1 METAKLYKIVN
12 EINEKVQNS
21 GILGQFNTT
30 IQNLIKLE
38 QQAQLTPQVRQN
50 LLTQIENSKREI
62 ATAIKIFIP
71 TSLSVE
77 DNKIYEA
84 LDAYNLFGYDGQQ
97 RLTKIFTGV
106 QANPS
111 NTKIELQQYQ
121 SEINRI
127 TQLYN
132 SLTVFGDKLPINIGQ
147 QTDKDSIIIFF
158 QGGSEINNLDELAKV
173 STKWNQNL
181 IAFALLTEENDRTF
195 RIETVERGSI
205 ILTLSAV
212 PAIAFA
218 FAKATDKV
226 LDVIKKYYEIKK
238 LAHEAKQLKGGIPEK
253 TIHDL
258 EAASKL
264 KLKSETNE
272 ITNQLIEEYGWND
285 DGKAERKD
293 VDSAV
298 RLAVRHLLDF
308 VNKGGKVDIKLIVQS
323 TEADKEIEMNL
334 TVKYNEIK
342 QIEKQVTGIE
352 GKNQMLELS
361 EGDDKD
367 DDEDELKQE

>member
-12 EINEKVQNS
+12 DINEKIQNS
-21 GILGQFNTT
+21 GILDQLNTSF
-30 IQNLIKLE
+30 QNLIKLE
-38 QQAQLTPQVRQN
+38 QQAQLTPQVRQQ
-50 LLTQIENSKREI
+50 LITQIENSKREI
-62 ATAIKIFIP
+62 LTANKTIIP

-97 RLTKIFTGV
+97 RLTKIFTEV
-106 QANPS
+106 LSNPS
-111 NTKIELQQYQ
+111 NTKLQLHQYQ

-127 TQLYN
+127 TQLYT
-132 SLTVFGDKLPINIGQ
+132 SLSTFADKLPINTGQ

-212 PAIAFA
+212 PAIAYA

-226 LDVIKKYYEIKK
+226 LDIIKKYYEIKK
-238 LAHEAKQLKGGIPEK
+238 LAHDAKQLIGGIPEK

-264 KLKSETNE
+264 KLKAETNE
-272 ITNQLIEEYGWND
+272 ITNQLIEEYGWNGE
-285 DGKAERKD
+285 GKAERKD

-308 VNKGGKVDIKLIVQS
+308 VNKGGKVDIKLIAQS
-323 TEADKEIEMNL
+323 SEADKEIEMNL

-342 QIEKQVTGIE
+342 QIEKQVTGVE

-361 EGDDKD
+361 EGEEKD
-367 DDEDELKQE
+367 DNEDELKEE